1 MNDTLKFF
9 EEDPVYRH
17 SDMNLLTFS
26 FMYMYNEQFVLPFSH
41 DEVVHGK
48 KSLMHK
54 MPGDRYNQFANLR
67 TMYVWQMTF
76 PGKKLLFM
84 GSEWGQFLEWRD
96 WSELEWVD
104 LKDPMNHKMQ
114 TFTKTLNHIYTNRPS
129 LWQQDHE
136 PLGIKITMA
145 DEPDV
150 MSYIRYGKQ
159 KDDFTVVALNFVPV
173 QKDHFRVP
181 VPSLGTYT
189 ILLNTENLDFGGT
202 WTKWQATLTA
212 QLGDHFGEP
221 AWLDVIL
228 PAMGALLVVP
238 KKLQPLPKKLATK
251 HHQRPA
257 ALSGKQPPLA
267 ISNQERPAISH
278 QRDWG
283 TAPARTQLVKKDL
296 IVKKHKKK

>member
-1 MNDTLKFF
+1 
-9 EEDPVYRH
+9 
-17 SDMNLLTFS
+17 
-26 FMYMYNEQFVLPFSH
+26 
-41 DEVVHGK
+41 
-48 KSLMHK
+48 MHK

-212 QLGDHFGEP
+212 QLGDHYGEP

-228 PAMGALLVVP
+228 PAMGALLSVP

-283 TAPARTQLVKKDL
+283 TAPARTQPVKKDL